1 MLADKNKIREII
13 ADVIEVDEDS
23 IGFNDD
29 FVSVLSMNSLQM
41 LDCLA
46 EVEDVYDIR
55 IPREDI
61 NTLTNINNIAEYLE
75 NNNG

>member
-46 EVEDVYDIR
+46 EVEDVYNIR
-55 IPREDI
+55 MPREDI
-61 NTLTNINNIAEYLE
+61 HTLTNINNIAEYLE

>member
-61 NTLTNINNIAEYLE
+61 HTLININNIAEYLE

>member
-55 IPREDI
+55 IPSEDI
-61 NTLTNINNIAEYLE
+61 HTLTNINNIAEYLE

>member
-46 EVEDVYDIR
+46 EVEDVYDIG
-55 IPREDI
+55 IQREDI
-61 NTLTNINNIAEYLE
+61 HTLTNINNIAEYLE

>member
-61 NTLTNINNIAEYLE
+61 HTLTIINNIAEYLE

>member
-55 IPREDI
+55 IPR
-61 NTLTNINNIAEYLE
+61 
-75 NNNG
+75 

>member
-23 IGFNDD
+23 IGFNDN

-46 EVEDVYDIR
+46 EVEDIYDIR

-61 NTLTNINNIAEYLE
+61 LTLTNINNIAEYLE
-75 NNNG
+75 NK